1 MWAGVRSTHGATKGR
16 VCFEVK
22 IDNNQP
28 TDHLQNETTPNVLR
42 CGWYDFLQ
50 IPTVGLQ
57 KKRNRVKFTTLGREP
72 VLYQLFT
79 TLGLDPVSAM

>member
-1 MWAGVRSTHGATKGR
+1 MLCQKKYVIFYFRAGFGYMWAGVRSTHGATKGR

-42 CGWYDFLQ
+42 CGWYDFLL

-57 KKRNRVKFTTLGREP
+57 KTQQFV
-72 VLYQLFT
+72 
-79 TLGLDPVSAM
+79 MH